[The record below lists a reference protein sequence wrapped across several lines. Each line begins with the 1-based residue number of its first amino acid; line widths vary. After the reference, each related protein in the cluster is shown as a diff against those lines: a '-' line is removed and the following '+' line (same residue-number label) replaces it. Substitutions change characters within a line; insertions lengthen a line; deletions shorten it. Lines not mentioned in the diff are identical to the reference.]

1 MAAKVVDVGIVL
13 GSASDWPLVS
23 PAAVLLKEWGIAFEV
38 VVASAHR
45 APKRVQAYARDAA
58 ARGIKVIIAV
68 AGMAAHLAG
77 VLAAETTLP
86 VIGVPMPGSHLNGLD
101 SLLSTVQMPA
111 GVPVATMAVGAAG
124 AKNAAIF
131 AAQIL
136 ALGDP
141 RLQERLKRHKEELEA
156 RWPSRRTRSRP
167 SIAVAT
173 EVAFLQYPG
182 AFFMENGSWMPAF
195 TPFRNG
201 A

>member
-1 MAAKVVDVGIVL
+1 MAEKVVDVGIVL
-13 GSASDWPLVS
+13 GSDSDWPQVE
-23 PAAVLLKEWGIAFEV
+23 PAAGLLQDWGISFEV

-45 APKRVQAYARDAA
+45 APRRVQAYAREAA
-58 ARGIKVIIAV
+58 SRGLKVIIAA

-86 VIGVPMPGSHLNGLD
+86 VIGVPLPGSPLKGLD

-111 GVPVATMAVGAAG
+111 GVPVATMAIGAAG

-141 RLQERLKRHKEELEA
+141 RLQERLKRHKQELEQNLA
-156 RWPSRRTRSRP
+156 RQADQIPAEYRRE
-167 SIAVAT
+167 A
-173 EVAFLQYPG
+173 
-182 AFFMENGSWMPAF
+182 
-195 TPFRNG
+195 
-201 A
+201 